1 MKTQT
6 TRITIFLS
14 ILFLMGTIFNNAVA
28 QKVYSCDS
36 KYDADIKVF
45 VVDSKY
51 DADLWVYKVDSQY
64 DVNDDGLWFFC
75 DSKYD
80 AKKKFRKSSFG
91 DEKPSRK
98 VESGLSILD
107 NNEVNFIMA
116 LTMSLGAM
124 GIAGW
129 LWDVPF
135 NSILPV

>member
-80 AKKKFRKSSFG
+80 AKKKIFFVDSKYDADLLIYFVDSKY
-91 DEKPSRK
+91 D
-98 VESGLSILD
+98 
-107 NNEVNFIMA
+107 
-116 LTMSLGAM
+116 
-124 GIAGW
+124 AGW
-129 LWDVPF
+129 NNASKKYL
-135 NSILPV
+135 IY